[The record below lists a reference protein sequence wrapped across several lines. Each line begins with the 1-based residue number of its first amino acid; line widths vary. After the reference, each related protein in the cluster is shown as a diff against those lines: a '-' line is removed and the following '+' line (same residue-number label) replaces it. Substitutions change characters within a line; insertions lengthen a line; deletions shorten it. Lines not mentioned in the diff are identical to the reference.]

1 MASVQYYVDI
11 VALYQHNKFVETHF
25 LFNHDYD
32 ELNTS

>member
-11 VALYQHNKFVETHF
+11 VQVKFVETHF